1 MTDTKLHRLVIS
13 SKDIDNRLDRAL
25 AGLVRSLSRT
35 RIKTLIQTGQVEIDA
50 KPILDPAYRVS
61 IREKITITVPP
72 ARIAEPQP
80 QSIPLKVAY
89 EDNDLIVI
97 DKPPGLVVHPAPGN
111 PDGTLV
117 NALLAHCGE
126 TMSGVGGVRRP
137 GIVHRLDKDTSGLLV
152 AAKNDRAHHH
162 LAKLFFQH
170 DITRA
175 YKAIVSGIPRHAQ
188 GQIKGRIGRNP
199 KNRKKMAVVVV
210 GGKTAHT
217 DYRIE
222 RNLAENAASLV
233 VCTLRTGRTHQIR
246 VHLASIGH
254 PVVADP
260 MYSKRS
266 AIASRMPPIYR
277 VPIHNFPRQALHAY
291 KLGFSHPTTGKQ
303 MIFESVL
310 PGDMKQLL
318 EDLSRKNQ
326 IIK

>member
-1 MTDTKLHRLVIS
+1 MSNFEVWCLCAWQKNSIS
-13 SKDIDNRLDRAL
+13 RAGFRAGRYKKFRASETSPKHENDISKIGKEVGFL
-25 AGLVRSLSRT
+25 ARFSL
-35 RIKTLIQTGQVEIDA
+35 
-50 KPILDPAYRVS
+50 
-61 IREKITITVPP
+61 
-72 ARIAEPQP
+72 
-80 QSIPLKVAY
+80 
-89 EDNDLIVI
+89 
-97 DKPPGLVVHPAPGN
+97 
-111 PDGTLV
+111 PDD
-117 NALLAHCGE
+117 
-126 TMSGVGGVRRP
+126 S
-137 GIVHRLDKDTSGLLV
+137 D
-152 AAKNDRAHHH
+152 
-162 LAKLFFQH
+162 
-170 DITRA
+170 
-175 YKAIVSGIPRHAQ
+175 
-188 GQIKGRIGRNP
+188 
-199 KNRKKMAVVVV
+199 
-210 GGKTAHT
+210 
-217 DYRIE
+217 RIE